1 MRLDF
6 SAVGGIIF
14 GVIALVGGFVL
25 EGGRAGAL
33 LEGTAAMIVFGGT
46 IGATAV
52 SFSLDDLKKFPCC
65 FVSDLPAIN
74 LIRSN

>member
-6 SAVGGIIF
+6 SAFGGIIF
-14 GVIALVGGFVL
+14 GVVALVGGFVL

-33 LEGTAAMIVFGGT
+33 LQGTAAMIVFGGT

-52 SFSLDDLKKFPCC
+52 GFALEELKQ
-65 FVSDLPAIN
+65 V
-74 LIRSN
+74 